1 MLMISYDILCCITL
15 YCMYATSVNYSN
27 TRNCIELIV
36 HIDLLIDLNCV
47 DRCIDSC
54 FKGGI
59 GKKGSNRPSPP
70 QTILAVSGK
79 QS

>member
-1 MLMISYDILCCITL
+1 MHHHFSFYLNARRIDYFLHTNSIYLMINFSHDCRL
-15 YCMYATSVNYSN
+15 S
-27 TRNCIELIV
+27 IV

-70 QTILAVSGK
+70 QTIP
-79 QS
+79 